1 MKSLFKNSMKV
12 ILIFFISLIY
22 LVLFELIIRSSIYF
36 KTGEKNYF
44 FYGFNKNFE
53 FEVVDLTE
61 FKFNINDMR
70 DRNDKNYKNSKRDLP
85 ETKKIIWTFGASLT
99 HGFACGNNSSSW
111 PDELMKLNN
120 SVEVVNFGFPSIYSE
135 TLSKFL

>member
-36 KTGEKNYF
+36 KTGEKIISF
-44 FYGFNKNFE
+44 TINKNFE

-70 DRNDKNYKNSKRDLP
+70 DRNDKNYKPKRDLP
-85 ETKKIIWTFGASLT
+85 KQKK
-99 HGFACGNNSSSW
+99 
-111 PDELMKLNN
+111 
-120 SVEVVNFGFPSIYSE
+120 
-135 TLSKFL
+135 